1 MSARSI
7 RVSPAPDLPTWA
19 HTPADY
25 ASPQRTDGMDEEIG
39 ANGSIAG
46 LFVED
51 DEKVGLAIFYRVVAK
66 SSENGRLD
74 GQREPRMKIH
84 RTLLCY
90 LTNDAKSLF
99 TE

>member
-51 DEKVGLAIFYRVVAK
+51 DEKVGLFGHILPGGCKKFRKWKIGRPEGAK
-66 SSENGRLD
+66 NEDSQNLPLLLD
-74 GQREPRMKIH
+74 G
-84 RTLLCY
+84 
-90 LTNDAKSLF
+90 
-99 TE
+99 

>member
-51 DEKVGLAIFYRVVAK
+51 DEKVGLQKVQKMEDWTARG
-66 SSENGRLD
+66 SQE
-74 GQREPRMKIH
+74 
-84 RTLLCY
+84 
-90 LTNDAKSLF
+90 
-99 TE
+99 

>member
-1 MSARSI
+1 M
-7 RVSPAPDLPTWA
+7 SPAPDLPTWA

-51 DEKVGLAIFYRVVAK
+51 DEKVGLQKVQKMEDWTARG
-66 SSENGRLD
+66 SQE
-74 GQREPRMKIH
+74 
-84 RTLLCY
+84 
-90 LTNDAKSLF
+90 
-99 TE
+99 